1 MNYVHVL
8 GEYSNLNNLNMNIK
22 YELLAIT
29 LASMASIAITQ
40 QGYACTRAVYLGP
53 DGMTVTGRTMDWKED
68 PQSNIYLFPRGIER
82 RGGLT
87 DDCIKWT
94 SRYGSIVTAG
104 YDIGVC
110 DGMNEKGLVANLLFL
125 TESNYHR
132 DNDNRPV
139 MGLSIWT
146 QYVLDNFAT
155 VDEAVTELAK
165 ETFRIDDPD
174 LPNGAKSTL
183 HMSIS
188 DPTGNSAIFEYING
202 NLVIHRGRECQVM
215 TNSPTYDKQ
224 QTLDDY
230 WKQIGGMVMLP
241 GTNRASDRFVRAS
254 FYIDVLPQTSNFR
267 QAVAGVFSVM
277 RNVSVPLG
285 ISVPDQPNIAST
297 RWRTVS
303 DQKNLVYYFES
314 TLSPDIF
321 WIDFSKLDF
330 RAGKPVKKL
339 TLTDGTI
346 YAGDAAGH
354 FRDSKPLDF
363 LFGI

>member
-1 MNYVHVL
+1 MNKAGIYR
-8 GEYSNLNNLNMNIK
+8 
-22 YELLAIT
+22 LAP
-29 LASMASIAITQ
+29 IACIMVAAAAFT
-40 QGYACTRAVYLGP
+40 GKADACTRAVYLGP
-53 DGMTVTGRTMDWKED
+53 DNMIVTGRTMDWKED
-68 PQSNIYLFPRGIER
+68 PQSNIYFFPRGMER
-82 RGGLT
+82 RGGKT
-87 DDCIKWT
+87 DNTIKWT
-94 SRYGSIVTAG
+94 SVYGSVVTAG

-125 TESNYHR
+125 AESDYHR
-132 DNDNRPV
+132 PDDKRPV

-155 VDEAVTELAK
+155 VDEAVEVLGK
-165 ETFRIDDPD
+165 EVFRIDDPD

-183 HMSIS
+183 HLSIS

-202 NLVIHRGRECQVM
+202 NLVIHHGRDCQVM

-230 WKQIGGMVMLP
+230 WEQIGGLVMLP

-254 FYIDVLPQTSNFR
+254 FYIKALPQTADYR

-285 ISVPDQPNIAST
+285 ISIPSQPNIAST
-297 RWRTVS
+297 RWRTVA
-303 DQKNLVYYFES
+303 DQKNRVYYFES

-321 WIDFSKLDF
+321 WIDLNALDF
-330 RAGKPVKKL
+330 SADKSVRKL
-339 TLTDGTI
+339 TLTNGEI
-346 YAGDAAGH
+346 YSGDAAVNMQ
-354 FRDSKPLDF
+354 DAEPLSF